1 MTIAEAIQSVDSLKP
16 NNYSELEK
24 IDWLNK
30 LDSTIKK
37 EVIDTHEDYGEI
49 TFNGYD
55 DNTSLNTE
63 LIVQS
68 PYDIVYIYWLQSQID
83 YWNQELGKYNNSITM
98 YNTAYSEYERYY
110 NRTHAPINHKLKF
123 F

>member
-24 IDWLNK
+24 IEWLNK

-37 EVIDTHEDYGEI
+37 EIIDTHDDDGEI

-55 DNTSLNTE
+55 DNTSLNTK
-63 LIVQS
+63 LIVES

-110 NRTHAPINHKLKF
+110 NRAHTPINHKFKF